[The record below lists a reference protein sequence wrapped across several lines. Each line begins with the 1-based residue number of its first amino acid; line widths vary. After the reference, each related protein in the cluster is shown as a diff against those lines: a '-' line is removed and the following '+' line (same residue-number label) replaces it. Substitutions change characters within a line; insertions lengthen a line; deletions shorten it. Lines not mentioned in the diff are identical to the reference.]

1 MRSPPDR
8 VRGCKVRDQEL
19 HTFGGSVLSTLAKTL
34 FNPRVFTI
42 QYVLPVRILMQ
53 IVAMSFSV
61 NHEDSRR

>member
-1 MRSPPDR
+1 
-8 VRGCKVRDQEL
+8 
-19 HTFGGSVLSTLAKTL
+19 VLSTLAKTL